1 MAVKIF
7 IKRKVAA
14 DELAPKLDALLRKM
28 RVLTLNRKGYISG
41 ETFNRI
47 DEPGVS
53 LVISTWQ
60 SLDDWREWTLSKERC
75 ELQEQIDQLLGQPT
89 TYEIFE
95 NA

>member
-1 MAVKIF
+1 MAVKVF

-14 DELAPKLDALLRKM
+14 DELAPKLEALLRKM

-41 ETFNRI
+41 ETFNRL
-47 DEPGVS
+47 DQPGVS

-60 SLDDWREWTLSKERC
+60 SMDDWREWTLSKERC
-75 ELQEQIDQLLGQPT
+75 ELQEQIDKLLGQPT

-95 NA
+95 NV